1 VLAHRLILDP
11 EAEFDGVTAGAVI
24 GQVMLDVAPPTQR
37 ESA

>member
-1 VLAHRLILDP
+1 MVCGR
-11 EAEFDGVTAGAVI
+11 GVRRVMIAGAVI